1 MSLAIFPHV
10 DLINEALIVN
20 RHTYSQDSMSKLNYI
35 EMENTRFAVACH
47 NKYGFDDNDDSED
60 HKEKERIFFC
70 TSKLINCE
78 EIVARDA
85 TMSYGCFL
93 NSIHCLFTI
102 MGGTAKN

>member
-60 HKEKERIFFC
+60 HKEKERIFLYFKVD
-70 TSKLINCE
+70 KL
-78 EIVARDA
+78 
-85 TMSYGCFL
+85 
-93 NSIHCLFTI
+93 
-102 MGGTAKN
+102 